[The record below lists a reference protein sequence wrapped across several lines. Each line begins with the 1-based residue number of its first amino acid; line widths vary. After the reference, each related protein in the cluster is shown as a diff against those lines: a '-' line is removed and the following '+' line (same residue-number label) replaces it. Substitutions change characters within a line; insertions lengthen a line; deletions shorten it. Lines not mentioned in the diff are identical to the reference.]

1 MGLKGRAMKTGLR
14 WGIGAAV
21 MAMAAALIG
30 LPILTGTMAE
40 SAYRSG
46 VEEISQVEIV
56 DYERGLYSSSVLTR
70 YRFDN
75 GGVAF
80 DVVQNVS
87 HGMTG
92 ARFDGYVIPL
102 GVMREVMAQLGGDEN
117 TIRFNGRY
125 GVTDIQFTLTT
136 EPMVGTL
143 DLDQDAQLEIG
154 RLRVDGNSS
163 SSGETVFAE
172 IHWDGAALRS
182 LSTPDV
188 IEMGDFSG
196 QMAVSLVAGTT
207 AMGVWEGEFGA
218 GVKHFFMD
226 VEGADSF
233 EVGAIRLA
241 GRTDVELG
249 DRLANELKFDFE
261 ALRTM
266 DMRPVN
272 GSATLQTRGL
282 LIEPLLELARQAER
296 LGDNTPYERLLA
308 DVIEQG
314 VIVSLSETEI
324 SAGPERRLMA
334 DAELVIQPE
343 MAGLLRAGLVAFG
356 GFEAMNLELNVALDQ
371 LLADEL
377 PRDLG
382 VWLAQLRAFGLL
394 RPHDG
399 QLQLKLEL
407 DDGQIL
413 VNGQPWG

>member
-1 MGLKGRAMKTGLR
+1 MKIGFR

-21 MAMAAALIG
+21 VVIAAALIG
-30 LPILTGTMAE
+30 LPIMTGSMAE

-46 VEEISQVEIV
+46 VEEIRQVEIV
-56 DYERGLYSSSVLTR
+56 EYERGLYSSSVLTR
-70 YRFDN
+70 YRFEN

-92 ARFDGYVIPL
+92 ARFDGNVIPL
-102 GVMREVMAQLGGDEN
+102 GKMREVMAQLGGDEK

-125 GVTDIQFTLTT
+125 GFNDIQFSLTT
-136 EPMVGTL
+136 EPLVGTL
-143 DLDQDAQLEIG
+143 DLDQDAQLELG
-154 RLRVDGNSS
+154 RLRVAGNSTND
-163 SSGETVFAE
+163 GETVFAE

-182 LSTPDV
+182 LSGPDV
-188 IEMGDFSG
+188 VEVGDFSG

-218 GVKHFFMD
+218 DVNHFLMD
-226 VEGADSF
+226 VEGTDPF
-233 EVGAIRLA
+233 EVGSVRLA
-241 GRTDVELG
+241 GRTEVEPG
-249 DRLANELKFDFE
+249 DQLANELKFDFE
-261 ALRTM
+261 ALQTA
-266 DMRPVN
+266 DLRPLN
-272 GSATLQTRGL
+272 GRATLQTRGL

-296 LGDNTPYERLLA
+296 LGDNAPYERLLA
-308 DVIEQG
+308 DAIEQG
-314 VIVSLSETEI
+314 VTLRLSETEI

-334 DAELVIQPE
+334 DAALEIQPE

-356 GFEAMNLELNVALDQ
+356 GIEAMALELNVALDQ
-371 LLADEL
+371 QLADEL

-394 RPHDG
+394 RPQDG

-407 DDGQIL
+407 NDGQIL